1 MSRWGCASS
10 ATPATS
16 TSVSPSTRCSSR
28 SRRRSLRRSATN
40 SPSSCDKRRSLPTLP
55 PVREQGAG
63 AGEPGQVTPRLG
75 PKPTL
80 RGARAPPAGPAERDP
95 VNEQVPRRQVERR
108 DAWATVPEETT
119 IGKAA
124 RLRESERRPCCDRC
138 GGNAA
143 HGVACAPAG
152 GCDPTDERR
161 LGGH

>member
-16 TSVSPSTRCSSR
+16 TSVSPSTRCSSP

-80 RGARAPPAGPAERDP
+80 RVARAPPAGPAERDP

-108 DAWATVPEETT
+108 DAWATDPEERRS
-119 IGKAA
+119 GRQHGYG
-124 RLRESERRPCCDRC
+124 RLINDGLRTRVGRDPSETRPAVSETLEFVPR
-138 GGNAA
+138 
-143 HGVACAPAG
+143 
-152 GCDPTDERR
+152 
-161 LGGH
+161 